1 MKRKAYSEEETKG
14 ERGRTKIV
22 LACWLAQV
30 RIKDRANEKANR
42 SENIEKD
49 ERSKEPMKQISVS
62 RKSTVE
68 ENEVRRR
75 KEKNCLSNALHGIM
89 RDIAFSLYK
98 IETVRW
104 IFFILYNLYH
114 SVSIV
119 RYKCRML

>member
-75 KEKNCLSNALHGIM
+75 KEKNCLSNTLHGIM

-104 IFFILYNLYH
+104 IF
-114 SVSIV
+114 
-119 RYKCRML
+119 

>member
-14 ERGRTKIV
+14 GKRADENRACV
-22 LACWLAQV
+22 LARSSAN
-30 RIKDRANEKANR
+30 KDRADEKANR

-75 KEKNCLSNALHGIM
+75 KEK
-89 RDIAFSLYK
+89 K
-98 IETVRW
+98 
-104 IFFILYNLYH
+104 
-114 SVSIV
+114 
-119 RYKCRML
+119 

>member
-89 RDIAFSLYK
+89 RDITFSLYK

-104 IFFILYNLYH
+104 IFLILYDLYH

>member
-89 RDIAFSLYK
+89 RDI
-98 IETVRW
+98 
-104 IFFILYNLYH
+104 
-114 SVSIV
+114 
-119 RYKCRML
+119 